1 MSQMPPEQTPQPT
14 VPAPPRG
21 PTWTDRRQTFMQWME
36 KSQQITARWL
46 YELGGWIFGG
56 LIIIALM
63 ILQDLISLGS
73 LDRATVVAGL
83 AIAIALPFNVTGLVI
98 VRYFRDLNQAV
109 EEARLALAQ
118 NVNAGDETQPGPALA
133 SQPFSPAKRR
143 TMDMAVSAAL
153 FLSVLFTLIGIAS
166 ALWRISWAV
175 TILFII
181 AGILGLLLILRVVRY
196 SG

>member
-21 PTWTDRRQTFMQWME
+21 PTWTDRWQMFMQWME

-56 LIIIALM
+56 LIVAALM

-118 NVNAGDETQPGPALA
+118 GASDIDETQPGLA
-133 SQPFSPAKRR
+133 FNAQAFSPAKRR

-153 FLSVLFTLIGIAS
+153 FLSALFTLMGIAS

-196 SG
+196 PG

>member
-21 PTWTDRRQTFMQWME
+21 PTWTNWWQTFMQWME
-36 KSQQITARWL
+36 RSQQITARWL

-56 LIIIALM
+56 LIVAALM

-118 NVNAGDETQPGPALA
+118 NVNAGAEEQPGPAFA
-133 SQPFSPAKRR
+133 SQAFSPAKRR

-153 FLSVLFTLIGIAS
+153 FLSVLFTLIGIAA

-181 AGILGLLLILRVVRY
+181 AALLGLLLILRVVRY